1 MTEKRPG
8 DHTTSGEAETDV
20 FFTDTAGEV
29 CQNDAL
35 NQASGKACVDD
46 KVQTFATKEDDKV
59 QTFATKEDD
68 KVQTFATKEDDK
80 VQTFA
85 TKEDDKVQ
93 TFATKEDDK
102 VQTFATKEDILSA
115 NPVLKKH
122 DHLEEKQIPAS
133 TIISS
138 TTAFVCPWS
147 GETAKNK
154 HNAMEIFTDK
164 EFWIHDW
171 KVKPGLSSLKD
182 KAFDAGVTDGS
193 KGQSAESNLCA
204 KDKKKP
210 LAPGDK
216 NIFWNNPL
224 WWIESVL
231 LRLGF

>member
-1 MTEKRPG
+1 MTKRPG
-8 DHTTSGEAETDV
+8 NHTTSGEPETDV
-20 FFTDTAGEV
+20 FFTDTAGED

-35 NQASGKACVDD
+35 NQASGKACEGDKVQVFATREGD
-46 KVQTFATKEDDKV
+46 KVQTFATKEDDEVQTFANKEDDEV
-59 QTFATKEDD
+59 QTFATNEDD
-68 KVQTFATKEDDK
+68 EVQTFDTKEDD
-80 VQTFA
+80 
-85 TKEDDKVQ
+85 E
-93 TFATKEDDK
+93 
-102 VQTFATKEDILSA
+102 VQTFATKEDIFSA
-115 NPVLKKH
+115 NPVLKKQ

-154 HNAMEIFTDK
+154 HNAMETFTHK
-164 EFWIHDW
+164 EPQRHDG
-171 KVKPGLSSLKD
+171 KFKPCLTLLKD

-193 KGQSAESNLCA
+193 KGQTAASNLCA

-216 NIFWNNPL
+216 NIFWNDPL